1 MSFINSI
8 EGNVPN
14 SVLKYSTTEVQTD
27 SLIATDATIT
37 NANITNLTTTTYT
50 AVNASFGT
58 ITADNANLTNAN
70 IGTEVTNIAYINIL
84 NAVNADINNANIN
97 EISTGDIDLDTII
110 LKEQSATLSDKSLIY
125 RDANE
130 ILFVG
135 RQDSFTSSGTDFL
148 FYTGV
153 KAGAPKLRIN
163 RNNNIVDIIDLDV
176 ENILNAPTIN
186 ADNITIT
193 GDTVTNALI
202 TTDLDLKVLKLEDD
216 TTAEE
221 SKILRQ
227 QDILKI
233 IGSDTLN
240 TPIHFYNLG
249 GTTPVLQILNN
260 NHILING
267 LMESTTIKGDLS
279 QNLLAG
285 VGISLSTTGN
295 VTTIT
300 NTSPLPDP
308 LIINTLNSTT
318 INNSGNIN
326 NLGTVTTETAEVV
339 LLFINDDSIPNKYAY
354 ISRPNNIWKF
364 IANTSGNTP
373 IKFYP
378 NLSLPEVLT
387 ITNTGIISSG
397 NVQGINIIGD
407 ISSNLLAGTGIALST
422 VAGITTI
429 TNSAPLPDPLT
440 IDKLNSNTINNSGT
454 ITSNTVTSDII
465 NVNNQLNATNATVS
479 GLLIAPNIEGF
490 TQSTEY
496 GFRVMTNGD
505 SQTTVVPDQT
515 FPFNFINN
523 NGYVIPNLSDYNFTT
538 YTYTIPISGYWF
550 IGYRTYLVGDP
561 TVGTR
566 ISITVNDIVVVQAGG
581 KGSSVEYAATP
592 LYLNV
597 GDEIK
602 VKCSVNGN
610 TFDFRP
616 NMTYFYGYKLIPANN
631 LITTTTDLQIKSLIT
646 SDDIT
651 CNGVLTGSGLC
662 NLTTISAT
670 NITSSGGIVSNAAI
684 TAVDGNITGT
694 LFTNTITNSNT
705 ITTDNIV
712 SNVGIT
718 GVDATITGTL
728 NTDTINNTGYI
739 TSANAVIQT
748 IDTAQNGTIT
758 LNQGSGTLS
767 FYSSST
773 TGQFYISPYIGNLNL
788 GSAFGGLGGLGLTMD
803 ATTKDIQ
810 IHKILTTSTIN
821 NAGLI
826 TTENLV
832 GDISANLAAGDNI
845 SLSTTAGVTT
855 ISSSAAATPAY
866 LCVLL
871 TSNYA
876 PGTGTSY
883 TLIYD
888 TISAISGI
896 TYNLGTGVATIPS
909 NGVYAISASVN
920 IDDISINARIN
931 LRCRVRV
938 NGSWVNG
945 QAQGYGYARLS
956 TEVTYASATV
966 AEWLF
971 SFNQNDTIDVRADVS
986 IGTNTAFTSSFNGIQ
1001 FFNGCLL
1008 SIKKID

>member
-50 AVNASFGT
+50 AINASFGT

-135 RQDSFTSSGTDFL
+135 RQDSFTSTGTDFL

-153 KAGAPKLRIN
+153 KAGTPKLRIS
-163 RNNNIVDIIDLDV
+163 RSNNIVDVIDLDV
-176 ENILNAPTIN
+176 ANILNAPTIN

-193 GDTVTNALI
+193 NDVITGALI

-216 TTAEE
+216 TSPEE

-233 IGSDTLN
+233 VGSDTLN

-267 LMESTTIKGDLS
+267 LMESTTIKGNLS

-308 LIINTLNSTT
+308 LTINTLNSTT

-397 NVQGINIIGD
+397 NVQGINIIGNL
-407 ISSNLLAGTGIALST
+407 SQNLLAGTGISLST
-422 VAGITTI
+422 TGGITTI
-429 TNSAPLPDPLT
+429 TNTAPLPDPLT
-440 IDKLNSNTINNSGT
+440 IDTLNSNTINNSGT
-454 ITSNTVTSDII
+454 ITSNIVTSEII
-465 NVNNQLNATNATVS
+465 NVNQLNAVNATIT
-479 GLLIAPNIEGF
+479 GLLTAPNIEGF

-523 NGYVIPNLSDYNFTT
+523 NGYVIPNLTDYNFTT

-561 TVGTR
+561 TIGTR
-566 ISITVNDIVVVQAGG
+566 LSILVNNIVVVQAGG

-597 GDEIK
+597 GDEVR
-602 VKCSVNGN
+602 VKCSVAGN

-616 NMTYFYGYKLIPANN
+616 NMTYFYGYKLIPSNN

-646 SDDIT
+646 SNDIT

-662 NLTTISAT
+662 NLTTISAA
-670 NITSSGGIVSNAAI
+670 NITSSGGIVSNAGI

-694 LFTNTITNSNT
+694 LFTNTITNTGT
-705 ITTDNIV
+705 ITTNNII
-712 SNVGIT
+712 SNTGIT
-718 GVDATITGTL
+718 GVDATLTGTL
-728 NTDTINNTGYI
+728 TTSTITNSGYI
-739 TSANAVIQT
+739 TSPNANIQT
-748 IDTAQNGTIT
+748 IDTGQNGTIT
-758 LNQGSGTLS
+758 LRSGANIMDI
-767 FYSSST
+767 YSSTT
-773 TGQFYISPYIGNLNL
+773 TGQFYINSSDSDVNL
-788 GSAFGGLGGLGLTMD
+788 GSAFGGLGGLGLTMN

-810 IHKILTTSTIN
+810 IHKILTTATIN

-826 TTENLV
+826 TTENLI
-832 GDISANLAAGDNI
+832 GDISANLAAGSNI
-845 SLSTTAGVTT
+845 SLSTVAGVTT
-855 ISSSAAATPAY
+855 ISSSATATPAY

-896 TYNLGTGVATIPS
+896 TYNSSTGVATIPS
-909 NGVYAISASVN
+909 AGVYAISASVN

-956 TEVTYASATV
+956 TEVPYATATV
-966 AEWLF
+966 SEWIF

-986 IGTNTAFTSSFNGIQ
+986 IGTNTVFTSSFSGIQ